1 MPGGASVKA
10 NKEGINTVLKERF
23 VSHYF
28 IRLSSGT
35 PPDALTRFMT
45 SSVLEPMSTTIQ
57 VRTDA
62 ELKKDVQHILSGLG
76 LDLSTAINMYL
87 SQIRQT
93 GGIPFNVIVEKKV
106 AQVKAF
112 KAAKAA
118 RIANEQKTMA
128 AVASAH
134 KAQPAK
140 KMTAAPKKQMV
151 SKSSSAAQ
159 KKSFW
164 NSILG

>member
-1 MPGGASVKA
+1 
-10 NKEGINTVLKERF
+10 
-23 VSHYF
+23 
-28 IRLSSGT
+28 
-35 PPDALTRFMT
+35 MT
-45 SSVLEPMSTTIQ
+45 SSVLDSMSTTLQ
-57 VRTDA
+57 VRTD
-62 ELKKDVQHILSGLG
+62 ETLKKDVQQILAGLG

-106 AQVKAF
+106 EQVKAF

-118 RIANEQKTMA
+118 RVVNEQKTMVA
-128 AVASAH
+128 AASAH
-134 KAQPAK
+134 KTAPAK
-140 KMTAAPKKQMV
+140 KISAPAKTASKKHAAP
-151 SKSSSAAQ
+151 Q